1 MSMSF
6 DNENGN
12 LVCIF
17 PHRLDTEACTRLEP
31 EIFGEFVN
39 FNNSVVF
46 DLSQVDYV
54 SSGFLRICLR
64 VFKRFG
70 ADKFS
75 IVNVSPLVKKVF
87 KIAGFDQ
94 GMKIT

>member
-6 DNENGN
+6 DKDNGD
-12 LVCIF
+12 LLCTF
-17 PHRLDTEACTRLEP
+17 PRRLDTEACTRLEP
-31 EIFGEFVN
+31 EIFRALEN
-39 FNNSVVF
+39 FNSSVVF

-54 SSGFLRICLR
+54 SSSFLRICLR
-64 VFKRFG
+64 VFRRFG

-87 KIAGFDQ
+87 KIAGFDES
-94 GMKIT
+94 MKIT

>member
-1 MSMSF
+1 MSF

-12 LVCIF
+12 LVCTF
-17 PHRLDTEACTRLEP
+17 PNRLDTETCTRLEP
-31 EIFGEFVN
+31 EILRELEN